1 MSRSSKSQRLIVLSN
16 RLPVTIRR
24 SRGTL
29 KIEPSSGGL
38 VTAMTPAMRRR
49 SGVWIGWPGAKLR
62 PGEQLDMEDAPCAL
76 HPIPLSDAETKR
88 FYHGYSNGALWPLF
102 HSLPERMALDRRNW
116 DSYVTV
122 NERFADAAVE
132 EMGEHDLVWVHDY
145 HLALC
150 PELIRR
156 RRPDAR
162 IAYFLHIPFP
172 PFDLYRILPSYRAIL
187 RGLLASDLVGFHC
200 PGYVSNFQ
208 DCVERL
214 LGARVDRGAG
224 RIEHGDHTV
233 RVGAFPLG
241 IDYAEYERRAQA
253 APRTKRTS
261 PERIILGV
269 DRLDYTKGIPE
280 RMRAYER
287 LLELHPEYRGRVSLI
302 QIAVPSREQVSE
314 YQALKREIDELVG
327 RINGRFGTSSW
338 TPIRYVHRSVSPQRL
353 STLYRDAEVA
363 LVTPLRDGMNL
374 VAKEFVASQTDG
386 PGVLVLSRMAGASDT
401 MQEALR
407 VNPYNVDSVADV
419 LHQALEMPHDQREA
433 RLRALQRREKRH
445 DLAEWLEVFLAAAN
459 EPPDQ
464 MEPVREDD
472 FEAWIGPFVGVRP
485 LSVFLDFDGTLVP
498 IASHP
503 SMVQLSDGMR
513 ELLESCITRK
523 DTDVTIVS
531 GRSLGDIRR
540 QIPLEGLVFAGNH
553 GLEISGPGIV
563 DYRHPDIDHYAE
575 RAIELAQQ
583 LEEIDVPGVW
593 TESKGASLTV
603 HFREVAVDRQADVA
617 ELARRIVREAGF
629 QPRDALCA
637 VEARPPIGWDKG
649 HAVLHVLREKYGP
662 GWSEW
667 LRAIYVGDDETDE
680 DAFRGLR
687 GLGATFRVGPATQP
701 TRARRRLSDVA
712 AVETLLRWIAT
723 RSPGPA
729 LSDFPEDPRHGSHPR
744 RSQGISTRSPRPDQ
758 SGW

>member
-1 MSRSSKSQRLIVLSN
+1 MTSSAKSPRLIVLSN
-16 RLPVTIRR
+16 RLPITIRR
-24 SRGTL
+24 SRGEL
-29 KIEPSSGGL
+29 HVEPSSGGL
-38 VTAMTPAMRRR
+38 VAAMAPAMRQRG
-49 SGVWIGWPGAKLR
+49 GVWIGWPGAKLR
-62 PGEQLDMEDAPCAL
+62 PDERLETEDAPCEL
-76 HPIPLSDAETKR
+76 HPVPLSDTETKR

-116 DSYVTV
+116 DSYETV
-122 NERFADAAVE
+122 NERFAQAAIE
-132 EMGEHDLVWVHDY
+132 EMGEDDLIWVHDY
-145 HLALC
+145 HLALV
-150 PELIRR
+150 PEMIRR
-156 RRPDAR
+156 RRPNAR

-233 RVGAFPLG
+233 QVGAFPLG
-241 IDYAEYERRAQA
+241 IDYAEYERRSRE
-253 APRTKRTS
+253 APRTKRPAS
-261 PERIILGV
+261 ERIILGV

-287 LLELHPEYRGRVSLI
+287 LLELHPDHRGKVTLI

-314 YQALKREIDELVG
+314 YQSLKREIDELVG
-327 RINGRFGTSSW
+327 RINGRFGTSFW
-338 TPIRYVHRSVSPQRL
+338 TPIRYVHRSIPPQRL
-353 STLYRDAEVA
+353 SALYRDAAVA

-374 VAKEFVASQTDG
+374 VAKEFVASQTED

-407 VNPYNVDSVADV
+407 VNPYNIDSVADV
-419 LHQALEMPHDQREA
+419 LHQALEMPRDQRET
-433 RLRALQRREKRH
+433 RLRALQRRERRH
-445 DLAEWLEVFLAAAN
+445 DLAEWLEVFLRQATH
-459 EPPDQ
+459 PPDQ
-464 MEPVREDD
+464 MEPVREGD
-472 FEAWIGPFVGVRP
+472 FETWIGAFVGTRP

-503 SMVQLSDGMR
+503 SMVKLSEPMR
-513 ELLESCITRK
+513 EALAACIERD
-523 DTDVTIVS
+523 DTDIAIVS
-531 GRSLGDIRR
+531 GRSLRDI
-540 QIPLEGLVFAGNH
+540 QKQVPIEGIVFAGNH
-553 GLEISGPGIV
+553 GLEISGPGV
-563 DYRHPDIDHYAE
+563 ADYRHPDIDHYAE
-575 RAIELAQQ
+575 RAVELAHQ
-583 LEEIDVPGVW
+583 LAEIEAPGTW
-593 TESKGASLTV
+593 TEAKGASLTF
-603 HFREVAVDRQADVA
+603 HFREAEIERQAEVA
-617 ELARRIVREAGF
+617 EAARRLVRDAGF

-667 LRAIYVGDDETDE
+667 LRAIYAGDDETDE

-723 RSPGPA
+723 RAPG
-729 LSDFPEDPRHGSHPR
+729 
-744 RSQGISTRSPRPDQ
+744 RSIDAFLREQD
-758 SGW
+758 